1 MTKSKPLSHST
12 HTISSGN
19 SSIVKAPVNPI
30 VVQPYEPGAQS
41 AQQSAHLAH
50 QKQIQEQMNM
60 NSQHVQQGG
69 TTCPQ
74 AAMHGMSSTPGD
86 ANQVSCATNNANWQ
100 RAENAKYDT
109 AVGTV
114 NPNLKS
120 GGARKRKS
128 RNTRNTRKRT
138 HKKRSHTRR
147 HHKTSRRHRRKS
159 SHNRKHKRK
168 SVRKQSRRHRR
179 R

>member
-12 HTISSGN
+12 HTTTSGS
-19 SSIVKAPVNPI
+19 SSIVKAPVKPI

-86 ANQVSCATNNANWQ
+86 ANQVSCTTNNANWQ

-109 AVGTV
+109 AVGKA

-120 GGARKRKS
+120 GGARKRKA
-128 RNTRNTRKRT
+128 RNTRKRT
-138 HKKRSHTRR
+138 HKKRTHKRK

-168 SVRKQSRRHRR
+168 SVRKHSRRHRR